1 MTDILFAYGRREAIR
16 DGQLIDVTDA
26 AEQAGYLMAVAMT
39 RAVWRRYVQV
49 PPGVGWQE
57 EQVRLSEMLWVLRRT
72 IEAKRPADCILRFQL
87 QVPND
92 NRHPKPVTLKAVCG
106 PDDDLRPVITIMLPG
121 EG

>member
-16 DGQLIDVTDA
+16 DGQLIDVSDA

-57 EQVRLSEMLWVLRRT
+57 EQARLSEMLWVLRRT
-72 IEAKRPADCILRFQL
+72 IEAKRPADCILRFQWH
-87 QVPND
+87 VRND
-92 NRHPKPVTLKAVCG
+92 NGKAKAVTLKAVCG
-106 PDDDLRPVITIMLPG
+106 PDDDLQPVITIMLPG